1 MLSFLKELDPANI
14 TELFWQLRPYVV
26 LHHVEFKESS
36 FSFSSVGIINFV
48 DIVGFVRKNDTLGIL
63 LRNGC
68 FYLFSAASMDRQC
81 MIIYD
86 KSFGYFDYDKKQAV
100 DENSVYD
107 LASSSKAA
115 GTLLAVMK
123 AYDDKKFTLNNKISD
138 FIPEL
143 KDSDKKNLAVKA
155 ALVE

>member
-1 MLSFLKELDPANI
+1 MLRKYAAQAIFGGIAVKGKLSVSIPTLYTAGTGVFTEKTRLGYHEPEEVEASPERLDVIASIVEDGLEQKAFPGC
-14 TELFWQLRPYVV
+14 QV
-26 LHHVEFKESS
+26 LVAKD
-36 FSFSSVGIINFV
+36 G
-48 DIVGFVRKNDTLGIL
+48 
-63 LRNGC
+63 
-68 FYLFSAASMDRQC
+68 

-143 KDSDKKNLAVKA
+143 KDSDKRI
-155 ALVE
+155 